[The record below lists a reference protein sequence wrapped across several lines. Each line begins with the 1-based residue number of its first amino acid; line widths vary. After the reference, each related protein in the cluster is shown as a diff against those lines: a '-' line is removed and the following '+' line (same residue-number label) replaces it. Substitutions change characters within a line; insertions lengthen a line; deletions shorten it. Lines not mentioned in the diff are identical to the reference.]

1 MNPQYFLLVIV
12 STILGLATQSYIKR
26 TYVRW
31 SNVPVNTGETGAE
44 VARRMLASE
53 GAP

>member
-26 TYVRW
+26 TYARW
-31 SNVPVNTGETGAE
+31 SNVPVNTG
-44 VARRMLASE
+44 
-53 GAP
+53 